1 MKAFQTDITLENCF
15 SEIDCPVNITT
26 LIFVLSAIH
35 PDKFHKYDKCINNK
49 IIVNA
54 NIVKHAIINCLYLFC
69 FY

>member
-1 MKAFQTDITLENCF
+1 MKAFQTDVTLENCF

-35 PDKFHKYDKCINNK
+35 PDKFHKYDKYTNNK
-49 IIVNA
+49 ILILLNTQLL
-54 NIVKHAIINCLYLFC
+54 IDCILC